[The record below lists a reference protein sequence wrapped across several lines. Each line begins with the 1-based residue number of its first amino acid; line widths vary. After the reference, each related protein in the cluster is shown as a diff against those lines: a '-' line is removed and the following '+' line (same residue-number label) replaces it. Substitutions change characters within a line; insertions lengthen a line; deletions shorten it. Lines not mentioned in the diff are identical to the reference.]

1 MRKKLNPLYMLWNLR
16 YIILGCFILSV
27 SIQCKQ
33 KIDKS
38 NSTRLID
45 ENWVL
50 QMAKKDTS
58 FPVNIPS
65 NVHSDLFHHQLIEDP
80 FWENNELKLHWIE
93 EENWTYSTTFQI
105 TEEEL
110 TSGFV
115 NLIFEGL
122 DTYSEVLLNNQPIFS
137 SDNMFVTYEKEVKS
151 LLLKGE
157 NKLEIN
163 FISPINKTRKE

>member
-1 MRKKLNPLYMLWNLR
+1 MLWNLR
-16 YIILGCFILSV
+16 HIILGCFILSV

-50 QMAKKDTS
+50 QMAEKDTS

-80 FWENNELKLHWIE
+80 FW
-93 EENWTYSTTFQI
+93 
-105 TEEEL
+105 
-110 TSGFV
+110 
-115 NLIFEGL
+115 
-122 DTYSEVLLNNQPIFS
+122 
-137 SDNMFVTYEKEVKS
+137 
-151 LLLKGE
+151 
-157 NKLEIN
+157 
-163 FISPINKTRKE
+163 KTMN

>member
-1 MRKKLNPLYMLWNLR
+1 MLWNLR
-16 YIILGCFILSV
+16 HIILGCFILSV

-38 NSTRLID
+38 NSTRQID
-45 ENWVL
+45 ENWLLHVT
-50 QMAKKDTS
+50 KKDTLLA
-58 FPVNIPS
+58 VNIPS

-115 NLIFEGL
+115 NLVFEGL
-122 DTYSEVLLNNQPIFS
+122 DTYSEVLLNN
-137 SDNMFVTYEKEVKS
+137 
-151 LLLKGE
+151 
-157 NKLEIN
+157 
-163 FISPINKTRKE
+163 